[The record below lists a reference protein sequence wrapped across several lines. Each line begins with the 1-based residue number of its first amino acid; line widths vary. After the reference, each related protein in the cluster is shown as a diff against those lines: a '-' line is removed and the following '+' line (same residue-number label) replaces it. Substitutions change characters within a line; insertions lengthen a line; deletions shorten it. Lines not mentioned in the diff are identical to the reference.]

1 MAADARRM
9 EGPDSRERM
18 GRTSHIGV
26 FAVLAAV
33 LLSCAAPVSSEMFV
47 RNGSRDAM
55 GRYVFEADMT
65 DSLHAFSM
73 DLYVAFNCPEKEFST
88 FSRLPVNV
96 LWVSP
101 EGIAYEDNIMLA
113 GEIGSRSSSF
123 GRTMRAAYRSG
134 IVPSSHGIWKVM
146 VSVPEDSV
154 RKYGITGLGMKLKK
168 E

>member
-1 MAADARRM
+1 
-9 EGPDSRERM
+9 
-18 GRTSHIGV
+18 
-26 FAVLAAV
+26 
-33 LLSCAAPVSSEMFV
+33 
-47 RNGSRDAM
+47 
-55 GRYVFEADMT
+55 MT
-65 DSLHAFSM
+65 DSLHTFSM
-73 DLYVAFNCPEKEFST
+73 DLYVAFSCPEKEFST
-88 FSRLPVNV
+88 FSRLPANV
-96 LWVSP
+96 LWESP